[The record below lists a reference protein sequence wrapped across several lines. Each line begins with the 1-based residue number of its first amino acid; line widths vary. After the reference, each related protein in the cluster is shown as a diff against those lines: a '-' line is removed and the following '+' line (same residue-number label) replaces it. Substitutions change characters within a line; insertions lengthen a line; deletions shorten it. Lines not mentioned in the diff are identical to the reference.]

1 MIQVANYTKEN
12 FEDDYFHY
20 SGNNGFFVRATLLS
34 DSENFTREN
43 SKKYL
48 GLKVNPELASEKLG
62 PPSFISDW
70 DTQYWIFEFNGDTFY
85 YQNDP
90 YKGSTIGI
98 YCGKNDKSQNWLFH
112 PDEYENQEN
121 DDLGKKM
128 LSFCNEL
135 SKKISE

>member
-1 MIQVANYTKEN
+1 MIQVPNYTKEN
-12 FEDDYFHY
+12 FDDDYFHY
-20 SGNNGFFVRATLLS
+20 SGNNRFFIEATLIPRS
-34 DSENFTREN
+34 TNFTREN
-43 SKKYL
+43 CDNYL
-48 GLKVNPELASEKLG
+48 GLKVEPVIAEEKLG

-70 DTQYWIFEFNGDTFY
+70 DTQYWIFELNGDTFY

-90 YKGSTIGI
+90 YSGSTIGI

-128 LSFCNEL
+128 LAFCKEIA
-135 SKKISE
+135 KKLG